1 MAELD
6 YLKMKLSDEEKFK
19 HSRYLLQAVVPFL
32 KQFNQEQ
39 MLEKEI
45 EAKIQGTF
53 PSGSYGR
60 WDLEFAW
67 DATSVLQPIYL

>member
-6 YLKMKLSDEEKFK
+6 NLKMKLGGEEKLK
-19 HSRYLLQAVVPFL
+19 HSRYLLQAVLPFL

-53 PSGSYGR
+53 PSGSNAR
-60 WDLEFAW
+60 WDLVFAW
-67 DATSVLQPIYL
+67 DAASDLQSIFL